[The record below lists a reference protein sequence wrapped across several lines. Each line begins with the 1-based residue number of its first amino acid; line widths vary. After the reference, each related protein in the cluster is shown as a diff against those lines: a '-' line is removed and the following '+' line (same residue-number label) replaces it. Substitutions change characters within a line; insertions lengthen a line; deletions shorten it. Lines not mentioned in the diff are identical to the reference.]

1 MGLFSSIG
9 DAFGFGGGSGGGV
22 TGEQWGQMD
31 ENLKALKDRASG
43 NYNSQAQAQLQ
54 MAEANQR
61 RQIQDA
67 SANMRA
73 LNPAE
78 QAMSIQQGSAELGAN
93 MAGQSANLRAQED
106 MANQQMYNNALNNKA
121 QLQLSNNAQALADSQ
136 ARAKRKGAFIGAM
149 FGGQLGNMAGG
160 ESKDD
165 EGLISKGITN
175 WAMKGGM

>member
-1 MGLFSSIG
+1 MDLFSSIG
-9 DAFGFGGGSGGGV
+9 DVFGFGGGSSGGV

-31 ENLKALKDRASG
+31 DNLKSLKDRASG

-61 RQIQDA
+61 RQISDA

-121 QLQLSNNAQALADSQ
+121 QLQLSNNAQAMEDQKARNARRGQFYGSLAGLGLMKFGDPEMKKMG
-136 ARAKRKGAFIGAM
+136 AKAVLGGA
-149 FGGQLGNMAGG
+149 
-160 ESKDD
+160 
-165 EGLISKGITN
+165 
-175 WAMKGGM
+175 

>member
-1 MGLFSSIG
+1 MDLFSSIG
-9 DAFGFGGGSGGGV
+9 DVFGFGGGSGGGV
-22 TGEQWGQMD
+22 TGEQWAQMD
-31 ENLKALKDRASG
+31 DNLKSLKDRASG
-43 NYNSQAQAQLQ
+43 NYNSQAQLQ

-61 RQIQDA
+61 RQISDA

-121 QLQLSNNAQALADSQ
+121 QLQLSNNAQVMEDKKARSARRGQFYSSLAGLGMMKFGDPEM
-136 ARAKRKGAFIGAM
+136 AKMGSKAVLGGA
-149 FGGQLGNMAGG
+149 
-160 ESKDD
+160 
-165 EGLISKGITN
+165 
-175 WAMKGGM
+175 